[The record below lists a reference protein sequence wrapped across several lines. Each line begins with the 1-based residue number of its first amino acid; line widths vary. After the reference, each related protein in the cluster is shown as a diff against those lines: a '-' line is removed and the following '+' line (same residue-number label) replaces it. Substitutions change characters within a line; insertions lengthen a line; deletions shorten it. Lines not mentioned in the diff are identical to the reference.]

1 MRAILIGLACVLAA
15 PGVGAA
21 GVAPQ
26 AGAEAKAHLARAAD
40 GFWCRLQQDN
50 LDVARIVGRPP
61 QHLPKVSAARCEAD
75 ARDARRLRGELDRID
90 AQTLNAGDPVT
101 CDMLRWDRISA
112 SKARASAGCNR
123 S

>member
-1 MRAILIGLACVLAA
+1 MRAILIGLACALAA

-40 GFWCRLQQDN
+40 GFWR
-50 LDVARIVGRPP
+50 RPS
-61 QHLPKVSAARCEAD
+61 SAAPAEGFGGALRAD

-101 CDMLRWDRISA
+101 CDMLRWDRINA